1 MNHRIWN
8 MPDYEPD
15 PVYVNSRREALVLL
29 AIFAVALIYTIVVSS
44 LLGYDRDPSEVVT
57 YLGIPDWVMWGVFLP
72 WTVCA
77 LVTVW
82 FCFYFMADDPLEE
95 EGKPDEVA
103 ETSEESPQ
111 ESRPGGV

>member
-1 MNHRIWN
+1 MH
-8 MPDYEPD
+8 DYEPD

-29 AIFAVALIYTIVVSS
+29 AIFAAALIYTIVVSF

-72 WTVCA
+72 WTVCV

-82 FCFYFMADDPLEE
+82 FCFYFMADDPLGEE
-95 EGKPDEVA
+95 AAPGEIANGSEDSLE
-103 ETSEESPQ
+103 ETGQ
-111 ESRPGGV
+111 AGV